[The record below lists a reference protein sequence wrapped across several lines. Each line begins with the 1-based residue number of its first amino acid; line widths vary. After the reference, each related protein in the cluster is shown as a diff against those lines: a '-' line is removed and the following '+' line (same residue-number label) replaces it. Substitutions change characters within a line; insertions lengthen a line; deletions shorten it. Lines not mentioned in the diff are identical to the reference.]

1 MKLIWEFLGRKAPA
15 ENQKRR
21 SEFLKAIQKL
31 WLAGALGALFFSIAR
46 NLPVHLPMILCNP
59 NWETF
64 AILLKY
70 MFIVWFVAYFM
81 ISAMDN
87 EQAGMP
93 HRDKDIIFDLF
104 QSTSALVAAYFLG
117 FVITLDNPE
126 DNILKGYAWALAVIM
141 AICLTSYHYFEDEA
155 RDGVNSIRICGFCL
169 ASYGLVFCGLF
180 QESKLSLYISLL
192 IIQVLLLFLLFIY
205 LKIGFDEP
213 PKEIEKMNSSNLC
226 LRVKKYF
233 G

>member
-1 MKLIWEFLGRKAPA
+1 MKLIWEFLGREAPA

-46 NLPVHLPMILCNP
+46 NLPNHLCMLNLYSP
-59 NWETF
+59 NWEETLS
-64 AILLKY
+64 IWLKY

-81 ISAMDN
+81 VSAMDN

-93 HRDKDIIFDLF
+93 HRCKDIIFDLF
-104 QSTSALVAAYFLG
+104 QSTFALVAASFLG

-141 AICLTSYHYFEDEA
+141 AICLSSYCWFKDEA
-155 RDGVNSIRICGFCL
+155 RRGVNSIRICGFCL

-180 QESKLSLYISLL
+180 QESKLSLYVSLF

-213 PKEIEKMNSSNLC
+213 PNEIKKTESSS
-226 LRVKKYF
+226 
-233 G
+233 